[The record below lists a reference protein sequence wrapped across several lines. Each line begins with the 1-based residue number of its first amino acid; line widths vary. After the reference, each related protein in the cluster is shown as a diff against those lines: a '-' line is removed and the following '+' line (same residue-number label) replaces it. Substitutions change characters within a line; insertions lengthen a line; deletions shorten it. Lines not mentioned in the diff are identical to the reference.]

1 MQPWN
6 LKESEN
12 ISKPLKDKD
21 YSPRIIFP
29 NWIPLIFE
37 FMKIFITVFIIIL
50 KHSKEPTCPT
60 EVKQLSKLGY
70 VHVIYEL

>member
-21 YSPRIIFP
+21 YSPRILFP

-37 FMKIFITVFIIIL
+37 FMKTFITVFIIIL
-50 KHSKEPTCPT
+50 KHGKELTCPT
-60 EVKQLSKLGY
+60 EVEQLSKLGY
-70 VHVIYEL
+70 VHVISKL